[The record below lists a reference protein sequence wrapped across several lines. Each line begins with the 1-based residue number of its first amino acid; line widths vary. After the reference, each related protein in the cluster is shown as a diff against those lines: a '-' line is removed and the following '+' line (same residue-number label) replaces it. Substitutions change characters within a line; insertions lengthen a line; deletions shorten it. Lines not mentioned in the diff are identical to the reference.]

1 MILAGDIGGTNARL
15 GFFTIADGRLHS
27 LIERTYPAREYP
39 SLESVVGKFVGD
51 HAIKPELACF
61 GIAGPVTG
69 GRAEMPNLKWVV
81 ESAPIAKRLGI
92 ARVTLIND
100 LEANAWGVGALESSD
115 FEAISAGTPGAAGNA
130 AVIAAGTGLGEAGLY
145 WDGRTHHPFACE
157 GGHASFAPADD
168 LQCELLHH
176 LRSKF
181 GHVSWERVLSGPGL
195 LSIYTLLR
203 DSGRGAEPGWLAAE
217 LAQPDPA
224 ARISQAA
231 IEGKS
236 ELCARA
242 LDLFVSIYGS
252 EAGNLA
258 LKMMATGGVYIGGGI
273 APKIVAKLREPAF
286 MIAFAAKGRLSKLL
300 ETIAVKVIMNDKTA
314 LLGAARCAAIRAG
327 LL

>member
-15 GFFTIADGRLHS
+15 AFFTIEDGRLRS
-27 LIERTYPAREYP
+27 LIERTYPTRDY
-39 SLESVVGKFVGD
+39 SNLESVVAKFVGD
-51 HAIKPELACF
+51 NALSPELACF
-61 GIAGPVTG
+61 GIAGPVTR
-69 GRAEMPNLKWVV
+69 GRAETPNLKWVV
-81 ESAPIAKRLGI
+81 ESAPIANLLGI

-100 LEANAWGVGALESSD
+100 LEANAWGVGALEPAD
-115 FEAISAGTPGAAGNA
+115 FEVISAGAPGAAGNA
-130 AVIAAGTGLGEAGLY
+130 TVIAAGTGLGEAGLY
-145 WDGRTHHPFACE
+145 WDGRVHHPFACE
-157 GGHASFAPADD
+157 GGHAGFAPVDD

-176 LRSKF
+176 LRTKF

-195 LSIYTLLR
+195 LNIYTFLR
-203 DSGRGAEPGWLAAE
+203 DSGRGTEPGWLTGE
-217 LAQPDPA
+217 LAQADAA

-236 ELCARA
+236 ELCGRA

-252 EAGNLA
+252 EAGDLA
-258 LKMMATGGVYIGGGI
+258 LKMMATGGVYLGGGI

-286 MIAFAAKGRLSKLL
+286 MTAFAAKGRLSKLL